1 MLRKENRKR
10 GFTLIEL
17 LVVIAIIAILIA
29 LLLPAVQQAREAARR
44 TQCRNNMKQIVL
56 ALHNYLDVHSLFP
69 PGMMWS
75 RNLPG
80 VRDVNGPGRG
90 TGWAW
95 SAFILPQMDQA
106 TVSNQINFSL
116 GMAAPGNA
124 KICAMPL
131 PFILC
136 PSDTIDATRNSGQ
149 LRPQATTSYC
159 GAGGSFRHSS
169 SGANVRRTNGV
180 FFRMR
185 DPSRNQ
191 IPVRNTAAFH
201 DGMSNTFIL
210 CEASGPS
217 NNNRKRWY
225 GRLSNRTACGTGCAG
240 NSSSVFAEG
249 YWRMNPASS
258 AINRDKNRSA
268 GSNHDGGAF
277 FGLADGSVRFVNENI
292 EHTGRQW
299 ANRDGGSRAIRRDP
313 YDLANGG
320 VGYGLYQRLY
330 SIADNLVVAEF

>member
-56 ALHNYLDVHSLFP
+56 ALHNYLDVHSTFP

-80 VRDVNGPGRG
+80 VRDGNGVGRG

-106 TVSNQINFSL
+106 NTFNQINFSL

-124 KICAMPL
+124 KICAMTL

-136 PSDTIDATRNSGQ
+136 PSDTIDSTRNSSR

-159 GAGGSFRHSS
+159 GAGGI
-169 SGANVRRTNGV
+169 V
-180 FFRMR
+180 
-185 DPSRNQ
+185 PS
-191 IPVRNTAAFH
+191 
-201 DGMSNTFIL
+201 
-210 CEASGPS
+210 
-217 NNNRKRWY
+217 
-225 GRLSNRTACGTGCAG
+225 
-240 NSSSVFAEG
+240 
-249 YWRMNPASS
+249 
-258 AINRDKNRSA
+258 
-268 GSNHDGGAF
+268 
-277 FGLADGSVRFVNENI
+277 
-292 EHTGRQW
+292 
-299 ANRDGGSRAIRRDP
+299 
-313 YDLANGG
+313 
-320 VGYGLYQRLY
+320 
-330 SIADNLVVAEF
+330 